1 MPRIFDQVHLV
12 DQVINFTDK
21 FHVISTQLAPPLNFE
36 MWMIQ
41 KQINLEETPGIVRWI
56 NDESGAPSDAPCTV
70 RWMMDLVLKT
80 VHVIKLH
87 LALSPDTARTNF
99 SSNNPFTINKF
110 HIKNSLL
117 FPILILKLS
126 SLSKLPEPHLK
137 PRWTPTMDV
146 FRTKIV
152 DIHVVHVADF
162 FTNFCLLYDHLFCI
176 FWGCFATTT
185 ASSTHLSQQTALK

>member
-1 MPRIFDQVHLV
+1 MDICICRVWRNFKMSRIFDQIHQV

-41 KQINLEETPGIVRWI
+41 KQINLEETPGTVRWI

-99 SSNNPFTINKF
+99 SSNNLFTINKF
-110 HIKNSLL
+110 HIFTLSNIDSQALL
-117 FPILILKLS
+117 FVKTSRATLKTTLN
-126 SLSKLPEPHLK
+126 
-137 PRWTPTMDV
+137 TY
-146 FRTKIV
+146 
-152 DIHVVHVADF
+152 
-162 FTNFCLLYDHLFCI
+162 N
-176 FWGCFATTT
+176 GCF
-185 ASSTHLSQQTALK
+185 SDENSWHPRSPPSWFLY